1 MKFSPFSTS
10 PDPEMLYV
18 TPSIKSTID
27 KVMHLIEYRQGLTTI
42 VADVGHGKSTVIRYL
57 WNELSKNKE
66 VSLASVLTPNFPSDF
81 AMIKTICGEYGIA
94 PRRGMLAQ
102 ESALKEFLGQL
113 DSEGRTAVILIDEAQ
128 RLTGKQLEL
137 IRVLLNFETPKYKLV
152 QIVLAGQLEL
162 KYKLLDE
169 SKKALRSRIFA
180 PSNLSPLSPAEM
192 RRVIEFRCLKAGSLN
207 PFTNEALQAI
217 YNITS
222 GIPRDVLKICQ
233 VLWVAAQKDGI
244 EEIPVEW
251 VEVMSKET
259 ELDA

>member
-1 MKFSPFSTS
+1 
-10 PDPEMLYV
+10 MLYV

-207 PFTNEALQAI
+207 PFTDEALQAI

>member
-207 PFTNEALQAI
+207 PFTDEALQAI

>member
-10 PDPEMLYV
+10 PDPEMLYI

-27 KVMHLIEYRQGLTTI
+27 KVMHLVDYRQGLTTI

-113 DSEGRTAVILIDEAQ
+113 DTEGRTAVILIDEAQ

-180 PSNLSPLSPAEM
+180 PSNLSPLSPTEM
-192 RRVIEFRCLKAGSLN
+192 RRVIEFRCLKADSLN
-207 PFTNEALQAI
+207 PFTDEALQAI

-251 VEVMSKET
+251 VELMSKET

>member
-10 PDPEMLYV
+10 PDPDMLYI

-27 KVMHLIEYRQGLTTI
+27 KVMHLVDYRQGLTTI
-42 VADVGHGKSTVIRYL
+42 VADVGHGKSTVIRHL
-57 WNELSKNKE
+57 WNVLSENKE

-102 ESALKEFLGQL
+102 ESALKEFLGKL

-162 KYKLLDE
+162 KYKLLDP

-180 PSNLSPLSPAEM
+180 PSNLSPLSPSEM

-207 PFTNEALQAI
+207 PFTDEALQAI

-233 VLWVAAQKDGI
+233 ILWVAAQKDGI
-244 EEIPVEW
+244 EEIPVDW
-251 VEVMSKET
+251 VEPMIKEI

>member
-1 MKFSPFSTS
+1 
-10 PDPEMLYV
+10 MLYI

-27 KVMHLIEYRQGLTTI
+27 KVMHLVDYRQGLTTI
-42 VADVGHGKSTVIRYL
+42 VADVGHGKSTVIRHL

-94 PRRGMLAQ
+94 PRRSMLAQ
-102 ESALKEFLGQL
+102 ESALKDFLGQL

-180 PSNLSPLSPAEM
+180 PSSLSPLSPTEM

-207 PFTNEALQAI
+207 PFTDEALQAI

-251 VEVMSKET
+251 VEPMVKET

>member
-1 MKFSPFSTS
+1 
-10 PDPEMLYV
+10 MLYI

-27 KVMHLIEYRQGLTTI
+27 KVMHLVDYRQGLTTI
-42 VADVGHGKSTVIRYL
+42 VADVGHGKSTVIRHL

-94 PRRGMLAQ
+94 PRRSMLAQ
-102 ESALKEFLGQL
+102 ESALKDFLGQL

-207 PFTNEALQAI
+207 PFSNEALQAI

-233 VLWVAAQKDGI
+233 VLWVAAQKDGV

-251 VEVMSKET
+251 VEPMVKET

>member
-1 MKFSPFSTS
+1 
-10 PDPEMLYV
+10 MLYI

-27 KVMHLIEYRQGLTTI
+27 KVMHLVDYRQGLTTI
-42 VADVGHGKSTVIRYL
+42 VADVGHGKSTVIRHL

-94 PRRGMLAQ
+94 PRRSMLAQ
-102 ESALKEFLGQL
+102 ESALKDFLGQL

-180 PSNLSPLSPAEM
+180 PSNLSPLSPTEM

-207 PFTNEALQAI
+207 PFTDEALQAI

-251 VEVMSKET
+251 VEPMVKET

>member
-10 PDPEMLYV
+10 PDPEMLYI

-27 KVMHLIEYRQGLTTI
+27 KVMHLIDYRQGLTTI
-42 VADVGHGKSTVIRYL
+42 VADVGHGKSTVIRHL

-94 PRRGMLAQ
+94 PRRSMLAQ
-102 ESALKEFLGQL
+102 ESALKDFLGQL

-180 PSNLSPLSPAEM
+180 PSNLSPLSPTEM

-207 PFTNEALQAI
+207 PFSNEALQAI

-233 VLWVAAQKDGI
+233 VLWVAAQKDGV

-251 VEVMSKET
+251 VEPMVKET

>member
-10 PDPEMLYV
+10 PDPDMLYI

-27 KVMHLIEYRQGLTTI
+27 KVMHLIDYRQGLTTI
-42 VADVGHGKSTVIRYL
+42 VADVGHGKSTVIRHL
-57 WNELSKNKE
+57 WNELSNNKE

-81 AMIKTICGEYGIA
+81 AMLKAICGEYGIA

-102 ESALKEFLGQL
+102 ESSFKDFLANL
-113 DSEGRTAVILIDEAQ
+113 DAEGKTAVILIDEAQ

-137 IRVLLNFETPKYKLV
+137 IRVMLNFETPKYKLV
-152 QIVLAGQLEL
+152 QIVLAGQMEL
-162 KYKLLDE
+162 KYKLLDA

-207 PFTNEALQAI
+207 PFTDEALQEI
-217 YNITS
+217 YNQTS
-222 GIPRDVLKICQ
+222 GVPRDVLSLCQ
-233 VLWVAAQKDGI
+233 ILWAAAAKEGI
-244 EEIPVEW
+244 EEIPAEW
-251 VEVMSKET
+251 VEPMRREAVMN
-259 ELDA
+259 A

>member
-10 PDPEMLYV
+10 PDPEMLYI

-27 KVMHLIEYRQGLTTI
+27 KVMHLVDYRQGLTTI
-42 VADVGHGKSTVIRYL
+42 VADVGHGKSTVIRHL

-81 AMIKTICGEYGIA
+81 AMIKTICGEYGIP
-94 PRRGMLAQ
+94 PRRSMLAQ
-102 ESALKEFLGQL
+102 ESALKDFLGQL

-207 PFTNEALQAI
+207 PFTDEALQAI

>member
-1 MKFSPFSTS
+1 
-10 PDPEMLYV
+10 
-18 TPSIKSTID
+18 
-27 KVMHLIEYRQGLTTI
+27 MHLIDYRQGLTTI
-42 VADVGHGKSTVIRYL
+42 VADVGHGKSTVIRHL

-102 ESALKEFLGQL
+102 ESALKEFLGKL
-113 DSEGRTAVILIDEAQ
+113 DAEGRTAVILIDEAQ

-162 KYKLLDE
+162 KYKLLDP

-180 PSNLSPLSPAEM
+180 PSNLSPLSPSEM
-192 RRVIEFRCLKAGSLN
+192 RRVIEFRCL
-207 PFTNEALQAI
+207 
-217 YNITS
+217 Y
-222 GIPRDVLKICQ
+222 
-233 VLWVAAQKDGI
+233 
-244 EEIPVEW
+244 
-251 VEVMSKET
+251 
-259 ELDA
+259 

>member
-1 MKFSPFSTS
+1 
-10 PDPEMLYV
+10 MLYI

-27 KVMHLIEYRQGLTTI
+27 KVMHLVDYRQGLTTI

-113 DSEGRTAVILIDEAQ
+113 DTEGRTAVILIDEAQ

-192 RRVIEFRCLKAGSLN
+192 RRVIEFRCLKADSLN
-207 PFTNEALQAI
+207 PFTDEALQAI

-251 VEVMSKET
+251 VELMSKET

>member
-10 PDPEMLYV
+10 PDPEMLYI

-27 KVMHLIEYRQGLTTI
+27 KVMHLIDYRQGLTTI
-42 VADVGHGKSTVIRYL
+42 VADVGHGKSTVIRHL

-94 PRRGMLAQ
+94 PRRSMLAQ
-102 ESALKEFLGQL
+102 ESALKDFLGQL

-207 PFTNEALQAI
+207 PFSNEALQAI

-233 VLWVAAQKDGI
+233 VLWVAAQKDGV

-251 VEVMSKET
+251 VEPMVKET

>member
-10 PDPEMLYV
+10 PDPEMLYI

-27 KVMHLIEYRQGLTTI
+27 KVMHLIDYRQGLTTI
-42 VADVGHGKSTVIRYL
+42 VADVGHGKSTVIRHL

-66 VSLASVLTPNFPSDF
+66 ISLASVLTPNFPSDF

-94 PRRGMLAQ
+94 PRRSMLAQ
-102 ESALKEFLGQL
+102 ESALKDFLGQL

-207 PFTNEALQAI
+207 PFTDEALQAI

-244 EEIPVEW
+244 EEIPIEW
-251 VEVMSKET
+251 VEPMVKET

>member
-1 MKFSPFSTS
+1 
-10 PDPEMLYV
+10 MLYI

-27 KVMHLIEYRQGLTTI
+27 KVMHLVDYRQGLTTI

-81 AMIKTICGEYGIA
+81 AMIKTICGEYGIT

-113 DSEGRTAVILIDEAQ
+113 DAEGRTAVILIDEAQ
-128 RLTGKQLEL
+128 RLSGKQLEL

-207 PFTNEALQAI
+207 PFTDEALQAI

-233 VLWVAAQKDGI
+233 VLWVAAQKDGV
-244 EEIPVEW
+244 EEVPVEW